1 MASNTI
7 SFSYNTDFNVNPW
20 YDDYNQ
26 TKGFYRIV
34 FKPSVAV
41 QARELTQL
49 QTMLQKQIDRFAEH
63 IFKEGSLVAGGQF
76 HIDTDIEYV
85 KINDLTSGG
94 GAVVVDNLVGAT
106 MTGATTGVQA
116 FVVSV
121 ADGSQAATDK
131 KTLFV
136 RYVSSGTDNVTKV
149 FADGE
154 ILTSASGNA
163 VVFAT
168 DATGKGST
176 FTIDDG
182 IVFSKDHFVTFVKQ
196 SIILDRYST
205 TPSARIG
212 FDVLESIVTAQD
224 DPSLNDPALGAYNY
238 AAPGADR
245 FKLEAVLT
253 STELDDVSGPPNF
266 VELFQIR
273 DGILEVTYERTQY
286 SAIRD
291 ELARRTEADCG
302 DFYASGLNVRIREH
316 KDNGTNQ
323 GLYTT
328 TGNTSLLV
336 AGVEPGLAYV
346 KGYDIETLVT
356 KYTDV
361 RKAID
366 SQTINNQVSRTRMG
380 NYVRVKEL
388 CGSWDMNSAPVVWLF
403 NTAQTRLTSQG
414 FSTAAQTGAALGKAK
429 VRGIELHSGISGTPS
444 AQYNVYL
451 FDVQMSNGAF
461 SSVRSLYL
469 NNASTADLGADVVLD
484 PVTSTAVL
492 QETSLDASI
501 YDIGAGAV
509 KTVRDSGGNVDT
521 SYSFT
526 KSFPISIAS
535 GGTFTINT
543 GAADEIF
550 PYGIGGLV
558 DDDKTEILISLDAAA
573 TKAMGGTVQT
583 FSNTTITGTST
594 FFTRLNVGDK
604 FSVATVSG
612 TYYVSQILSDTSMK
626 ATAALAS
633 SVTGQVLT
641 KQYKI
646 GDVVDFTGKG
656 ADAGTDRTITV
667 NSTTSASFD
676 MKETISGTTAATAT
690 LRLLKTTARETAKLL
705 RPTRYVKI
713 NAAVSGTT
721 GPFNLGI
728 ADVYQIRSVR
738 LKSSAFTLS
747 TDGSDVT
754 SNFIFDNGQRDNFY
768 DHATIKPIVPI
779 GGTDYL
785 LVALDHFE
793 PSFTQ
798 GLGYFSVDSYPVDD
812 STISDTTITTQNI
825 PVFTSPT
832 TGIKYD
838 LRNCLDFRPVKT
850 ATATSSTTVAGAS
863 SNPAKT
869 TSFTSP
875 AGGLHLP
882 SPSGQVTYD
891 YAYYMA
897 RKDLVIMDSSGNI
910 SIVEGQP
917 ATVPI
922 TPVTPPNAMALA
934 TLTIAPYP
942 SLSPAYAIESDRQ
955 DLACTVKKT
964 AFRNYTK
971 RDIGVLDERISNL
984 EYYNQLNLLEKQ
996 ASDLS
1001 ILDASGLDRFK
1012 NGIFVDTFRD
1022 HSQGAITNADYTI
1035 VVDPKEQSIRPQ
1047 FDMDSVGYQYISGSG
1062 VRQSNNLITLPYSE
1076 VAFIQQPFATTTRNS
1091 TNSVYHFI
1099 GLLTLTPES
1108 DVWVD
1113 TVQLPDTMV
1122 GGSTPT
1128 TVPPLQT
1135 TWDSWQTTITGYKVY
1150 NNSTGAL
1157 LGTYTTEAAAL
1168 SAAQTTSNRTGQS
1181 TKIEQFGSQTRTG
1194 TTTTSSAVSTTENL
1208 GNKVVDVSIIPY
1220 VRPQTLLLT
1229 ARDVKPNTRLWV
1241 YVDDELMSDYTT
1253 PANSSYTATGVEG
1266 ANWVSG
1272 SDGKAYGL
1280 LRFPSTGKRFRTG
1293 TKKIRVSDSP
1303 TNEDD
1308 STTYALAYFTASGL
1322 IQQKQ
1327 DTILSTNVVVTSQ
1340 DDVTQT
1346 GGIAGNVT
1354 IVNPVI
1360 TRTVTQTGGGGGGSE
1375 AGGSGGRGTGS
1386 PNDCLAYTFFV
1397 NAPLTEEGIF
1407 LTSVDL
1413 YFQAKNATLGA
1424 WFEIREVDN
1433 SGNITRNTVPY
1444 SVVALESSQIK
1455 TSDNASLAT
1464 RIYFKCPIFL
1474 YNNVEYALVI
1484 HPTATNPDTYVW
1496 ITKLGEEDV
1505 TTGRNVVSRKY
1516 TGTLFD
1522 TNNNMDWTPV
1532 PNADLKVTFNRASFT
1547 TNATGTANFGNK
1559 PFEKFIMS
1567 SVTSDFDKFGEI
1579 VRGENRITISANTA
1593 AIAVGN
1599 RLVGVTS
1606 HANTQV
1612 VAIASGVYR
1621 ATSNTVMNYT
1631 GGETLTI
1638 KSSTGTT
1645 RGTATLATVTYPK
1658 GSLYSYRVLNSSLTH
1673 VQLRD
1678 TTGYWE
1684 DGEQIIGVAS
1694 GDRGTIGSKIPIKY
1708 SVVDFEPNYLVFQS
1722 TSLGWTMKGTS
1733 NTNSLDSTAISAIPD
1748 DNNFFTS
1755 EKNLLGRSKEVDL
1768 IASARSNQATAS
1780 MVSSTSYVSPVI
1792 DLNRTHGVFVHNVV
1806 NANTAN
1812 ETAASGG
1819 ASQNKY
1825 ICKTITLAEGQDAED
1840 LKVYLTAYRPPN
1852 TDVLVYAKIAN
1863 NEDSDLF
1870 DSHPWIQ
1877 LVTSDSVFSS
1887 ISNQNDWIEYEFGFD
1902 SAIMTGLYGAVQY
1915 TNSNSVAFSGFKQF
1929 SIKIVLTSTD
1939 SATVPRVADLRLI
1952 ALQM

>member
-20 YDDYNQ
+20 YDDYDQ

-34 FKPSVAV
+34 FKPSIAV

-76 HIDTDIEYV
+76 HIDTDIDYV
-85 KINDLTSGG
+85 KINDTTSGG
-94 GAVVVDNLVGAT
+94 GAVIVDNLVGAT
-106 MTGATTGVQA
+106 MTGATTGVKA
-116 FVVSV
+116 YVVSV
-121 ADGSQAATDK
+121 ADGAQAATDK

-136 RYVSSGTDNVTKV
+136 RYLSSGTDNVTKV

-154 ILTSASGNA
+154 ILTSTSGNA

-196 SIILDRYST
+196 TIILDRYSE

-212 FDVLESIVTAQD
+212 FNVLESIVTAVD

-245 FKLEAVLT
+245 FKLEAVLAKT
-253 STELDDVSGPPNF
+253 DLDDISGPPNF
-266 VELFQIR
+266 VELFRIR

-291 ELARRTEADCG
+291 ELARRTAADCG
-302 DFYASGLNVRIREH
+302 DFYATGLNVRIREH

-366 SQTINNQVSRTRMG
+366 AQNISNQVSRTRMG
-380 NYVRVKEL
+380 NYLRVQEL
-388 CGSWDMNSAPVVWLF
+388 CGSWDMNSASVVWLY
-403 NTAQTRLTSQG
+403 NTPQTRLTSLG
-414 FSTAAQTGAALGKAK
+414 FSSAAQTGAAIGKAK
-429 VRGIELHSGISGTPS
+429 IRGIELHSGVAGTPS
-444 AQYNVYL
+444 AQYNIYL

-484 PVTSTAVL
+484 PISNTAVL
-492 QETSLDASI
+492 LETSLDASI

-543 GAADEIF
+543 GAVDEIF

-558 DDDKTEILISLDAAA
+558 DDDKEEIIISLDAAA
-573 TKAMGGTVQT
+573 TKTLPGTVAT
-583 FSNTTITGTST
+583 HANTTVNGTST

-604 FSVATVSG
+604 ISISTVTG
-612 TYYVSQILSDTSMK
+612 TFYIAQIVSDTVLK
-626 ATAALAS
+626 TTAAVPT
-633 SVTGQVLT
+633 VTGQTIT

-646 GDVVDFTGKG
+646 GDIVDFTGKG
-656 ADAGTDRTITV
+656 ADAGTDRTITI
-667 NSTTSASFD
+667 NSSTSASFD
-676 MKETISGTTAATAT
+676 MKETLSGTTAATAT
-690 LRLLKTTARETAKLL
+690 LRLTKTTARETAKLL
-705 RPTRYVKI
+705 RPSRYVKI
-713 NAAVSGTT
+713 DGATSGTT

-728 ADVYQIRSVR
+728 ADVYKIRSVR
-738 LKSSAFTLS
+738 LKSSAFSAS
-747 TDGSDVT
+747 TDGTDVT
-754 SNFIFDNGQRDNFY
+754 DNFIFDNGQRDNMY
-768 DHATIKPIVPI
+768 DHASITPISPI
-779 GGTDYL
+779 GSGDYL
-785 LVALDHFE
+785 LVCLDHFE

-812 STISDTTITTQNI
+812 STISDTTILTQQI
-825 PVFTSPT
+825 PVYVSPT
-832 TGIKYD
+832 SGIRYD
-838 LRNCLDFRPVKT
+838 LRNSLDFRPVKA
-850 ATATSSTTVAGAS
+850 ATATSSTTVAGAT

-869 TSFTSP
+869 NSFTSP
-875 AGGLHLP
+875 SGGLHLP

-891 YAYYMA
+891 YSYYMS

-922 TPVTPPNAMALA
+922 TPATPPNAMALA

-1001 ILDASGLDRFK
+1001 ILDDNGLDRFK

-1022 HSQGAITNADYTI
+1022 HSQGAITNPDYAI

-1062 VRQSNNLITLPYSE
+1062 VQQSNNLITLPYTE
-1076 VAFIQQPFATTTRNS
+1076 VAFIQQPYATTTRNS
-1091 TNSVYHFI
+1091 TNAVYSFI
-1099 GLLTLTPES
+1099 GLLTLTPDS

-1122 GGSTPT
+1122 GGTTPT
-1128 TVPPLQT
+1128 NVPPMQT

-1157 LGTYTTEAAAL
+1157 IGTYTTEAAAL

-1194 TTTTSSAVSTTENL
+1194 TTTTSSVVSTTENL

-1220 VRPQTLLLT
+1220 IRPQTILLS

-1253 PANSSYTATGVEG
+1253 PANSSYVATGAEG
-1266 ANWVSG
+1266 SNWVSG

-1280 LRFPSTGKRFRTG
+1280 LRFPDSGKRFRTG
-1293 TKKIRVSDSP
+1293 TKKVRVSDSP

-1346 GGIAGNVT
+1346 GGVQGNST
-1354 IVNPVI
+1354 IVNPVVNRS
-1360 TRTVTQTGGGGGGSE
+1360 TTD
-1375 AGGSGGRGTGS
+1375 TGS
-1386 PNDCLAYTFFV
+1386 RGGNGSATGNRDCLAYTFFIS
-1397 NAPLTEEGIF
+1397 APTTEEGVF
-1407 LTSVDL
+1407 LTSFDL
-1413 YFQAKNATLGA
+1413 YFEAKNPLYGA

-1444 SVVALESSQIK
+1444 SVVTLESSQISV
-1455 TSDNASLAT
+1455 SDDASVAQ
-1464 RIYFKCPIFL
+1464 RIYFQCPIFL

-1484 HPTATNPDTYVW
+1484 HPTATNPDTYLW
-1496 ITKLGEEDV
+1496 IMKLGEADV
-1505 TTGRNVVSRKY
+1505 TTGQNVVSRKY

-1522 TNNNMDWTPV
+1522 TNNNMDWVPV
-1532 PNADLKVTFNRASFT
+1532 PNADLKVTFYRADFT
-1547 TNATGTANFGNK
+1547 TNSTGTANFGNK

-1567 SVTSDFDKFGEI
+1567 SVTSDFDMFGET
-1579 VRGENRITISANTA
+1579 VRGQNRITISGNTA

-1599 RLVGVTS
+1599 RLVGATS
-1606 HANTQV
+1606 HANSQV
-1612 VAIASGVYR
+1612 VAISAGTYR
-1621 ATSNTVMNYT
+1621 LTANSIMNYT
-1631 GGETLTI
+1631 AGETLTI
-1638 KSSTGTT
+1638 KSNTGTT
-1645 RGTATLATVTYPK
+1645 RGTATLATVSYPS
-1658 GSLYSYRVLNSSLTH
+1658 GSLYSFRDVTANLIHLE
-1673 VQLRD
+1673 LRD

-1684 DGEQIIGVAS
+1684 DGEIIIGSAS

-1708 SVVDFEPNYLVFQS
+1708 SVVDFEPNYLTFQN

-1733 NTNSLDSTAISAIPD
+1733 NTNSLDSTSIAVVSD

-1755 EKNLLGRSKEVDL
+1755 EKHLLGRSKEVDL
-1768 IASARSNQATAS
+1768 ISSARSNQAVAS
-1780 MVSSTSYVSPVI
+1780 IVSSTPYVSPVI
-1792 DLNRTHGVFVHNVV
+1792 DLNRTHGVFVHNIV

-1812 ETAASGG
+1812 ETAPSGG
-1819 ASQNKY
+1819 AAQNKY

-1852 TDVLVYAKIAN
+1852 TDILVYAKIAN
-1863 NEDSDLF
+1863 NEDSDTF
-1870 DSHPWIQ
+1870 DSHDWIQ
-1877 LVTSDSVFSS
+1877 LETSDTVFSS
-1887 ISNQNDWIEYEFGFD
+1887 ISNTDDWIEYEFGF
-1902 SAIMTGLYGAVQY
+1902 SPTIMTGLYGAVQY
-1915 TNSNSVAFSGFKQF
+1915 TNSNNVAFSGFKQF
-1929 SIKIVLTSTD
+1929 SVKIVLTSTN
-1939 SATVPRVADLRLI
+1939 SAMVPRVADLRLI

>member
-20 YDDYNQ
+20 YDDYDQ

-76 HIDTDIEYV
+76 HIDTDIDYV
-85 KINDLTSGG
+85 KINDTTSGG
-94 GAVVVDNLVGAT
+94 GAVVVNNLVGAT
-106 MTGATTGVQA
+106 MTGATTGVKA

-136 RYVSSGTDNVTKV
+136 RYTSSGTDNVTKV

-154 ILTSASGNA
+154 ILTSSAGNA

-168 DATGKGST
+168 SATGKGAT

-182 IVFSKDHFVTFVKQ
+182 IVFSKDHFITFVKQ
-196 SIILDRYST
+196 TIILDRYT
-205 TPSARIG
+205 QTPSARIG
-212 FDVLESIVTAQD
+212 FNVLESIVTAQD
-224 DPSLNDPALGAYNY
+224 DPTLNDPALGAYNY

-245 FKLEAVLT
+245 FKLEAVLAKT
-253 STELDDVSGPPNF
+253 DLDDVSGPPNF
-266 VELFQIR
+266 VELFRIR

-291 ELARRTEADCG
+291 ELARRTDADCG
-302 DFYASGLNVRIREH
+302 DFYATGLNVRIREH

-346 KGYDIETLVT
+346 KGYDVETLVT

-366 SQTINNQVSRTRMG
+366 AQNINNQVSRTRMG
-380 NYVRVKEL
+380 NYLRVKEL
-388 CGSWDMNSAPVVWLF
+388 CGSWDMNSASVVWLY
-403 NTAQTRLTSQG
+403 NTAQARLTNLG
-414 FSTAAQTGAALGKAK
+414 FSTAAQTGAAIGNAK
-429 VRGIELHSGISGTPS
+429 VRGIELHSGVAGTPS

-451 FDVQMSNGAF
+451 FDVKMSNGAF

-484 PVTSTAVL
+484 PISNTATL
-492 QETSLDASI
+492 LETSLDASI

-509 KTVRDSGGNVDT
+509 KAIRDSGGNVDT

-543 GAADEIF
+543 GAVDEIF
-550 PYGIGGLV
+550 PYGVGGLV
-558 DDDKTEILISLDAAA
+558 DDDKEEIIISLDAAA
-573 TKAMGGTVQT
+573 TKTMGGTVAT
-583 FSNTTITGTST
+583 HSNTTINGTST

-604 FSVATVSG
+604 ISISTVTG
-612 TYYVSQILSDTSMK
+612 TFFIDQIVSDTVLKTTVAIPS
-626 ATAALAS
+626 T
-633 SVTGQVLT
+633 VTGQTFT

-646 GDVVDFTGKG
+646 GDIVDFTGKG
-656 ADAGTDRTITV
+656 ADAGTDRTITI
-667 NSTTSASFD
+667 NSSTSASFD
-676 MKETISGTTAATAT
+676 MKETLSATTAATAT
-690 LRLLKTTARETAKLL
+690 LRLTKTTARETAKLL
-705 RPTRYVKI
+705 RPSRYVKI
-713 NAAVSGTT
+713 DGATSGTT

-738 LKSSAFTLS
+738 TKSSAFTAS
-747 TDGSDVT
+747 TDGTDVT
-754 SNFIFDNGQRDNFY
+754 SNFIFDNGQRDNLY
-768 DHATIKPIVPI
+768 DHATITPITPI
-779 GGTDYL
+779 ASGDYL
-785 LVALDHFE
+785 LVCLDHFE

-798 GLGYFSVDSYPVDD
+798 GLGYFSVDSYPINDA
-812 STISDTTITTQNI
+812 TISDTSILTQQI
-825 PVFTSPT
+825 PVYVSPT
-832 TGIKYD
+832 TGIRYD
-838 LRNCLDFRPVKT
+838 LRNSLDFRPVKA
-850 ATATSSTTVAGAS
+850 ATATSSTTVAGATA
-863 SNPAKT
+863 NPAKT
-869 TSFTSP
+869 TSFTAPS
-875 AGGLHLP
+875 GGLHLP

-891 YAYYMA
+891 YSYYMS
-897 RKDLVIMDSSGNI
+897 RKDLVIMDSAGNI

-922 TPVTPPNAMALA
+922 TPTTPPNAMALA

-942 SLSPAYAIESDRQ
+942 SLSPAYAIESNRQ

-964 AFRNYTK
+964 AYRNYTK

-1001 ILDASGLDRFK
+1001 ILDENGLDRFK

-1022 HSQGAITNADYTI
+1022 HSQGAITNPDYSI

-1047 FDMDSVGYQYISGSG
+1047 FDMDSVGYQYVSGSG
-1062 VRQSNNLITLPYSE
+1062 VQQSNNLITLPYTE
-1076 VAFIQQPFATTTRNS
+1076 VSFIEQPYATTTRNS
-1091 TNSVYHFI
+1091 TNAVYNFI
-1099 GLLTLTPES
+1099 GLLTLTPDS

-1122 GGSTPT
+1122 GDSTPT
-1128 TVPPLQT
+1128 SVPPLQT

-1157 LGTYTTEAAAL
+1157 IGTYTTEAAAL

-1181 TKIEQFGSQTRTG
+1181 TKIEQFGSQTRSG
-1194 TTTTSSAVSTTENL
+1194 TTTTSSVVSTTENL

-1220 VRPQTLLLT
+1220 IRPQTVLLS
-1229 ARDVKPNTRLWV
+1229 ARDIKPNTRLWV

-1253 PANSSYTATGVEG
+1253 PANSSYSTTGVEG
-1266 ANWVSG
+1266 ANWISG
-1272 SDGKAYGL
+1272 TDGKAYAL
-1280 LRFPSTGKRFRTG
+1280 LRFPDSGKRFRTG

-1340 DDVTQT
+1340 DDVSQT
-1346 GGIAGNVT
+1346 GGVQGNVT
-1354 IVNPVI
+1354 IINPI
-1360 TRTVTQTGGGGGGSE
+1360 RNPTTSTTTTGRGGNGGSR
-1375 AGGSGGRGTGS
+1375 S
-1386 PNDCLAYTFFV
+1386 DCMAYTFFI
-1397 NAPLTEEGIF
+1397 NAPTTEEGIF
-1407 LTSVDL
+1407 LTSFDL
-1413 YFQAKNATLGA
+1413 YFEAKNASFGA
-1424 WFEIREVDN
+1424 WFEVREVDN

-1444 SVVALESSQIK
+1444 SVVALEPSQIQI
-1455 TSDNASLAT
+1455 SDDATVAT
-1464 RIYFKCPIFL
+1464 RIYFQCPIFL

-1496 ITKLGEEDV
+1496 ITKLGEADV
-1505 TTGRNVVSRKY
+1505 TTGQNVVSRKY

-1532 PNADLKVTFNRASFT
+1532 PNADLKITFYRADFT
-1547 TNATGTANFGNK
+1547 TNSTGTANFGNK

-1579 VRGENRITISANTA
+1579 VRGQNRITISGNTA

-1599 RLVGVTS
+1599 RLVGATS
-1606 HANTQV
+1606 HANSQV
-1612 VAIASGVYR
+1612 VAISGGTYR
-1621 ATSNTVMNYT
+1621 LSANSIMNYT
-1631 GGETLTI
+1631 SGETLTI
-1638 KSSTGTT
+1638 KSNTGTT
-1645 RGTATLATVTYPK
+1645 RGTATLATVTYPS
-1658 GSLYSYRVLNSSLTH
+1658 GSLYSYRAVNATLTH
-1673 VQLRD
+1673 LELRD

-1684 DGEQIIGVAS
+1684 DGEIIIGSAS

-1708 SVVDFEPNYLVFQS
+1708 SVVDFEPNYLTFQN

-1733 NTNSLDSTAISAIPD
+1733 NTNSLDSTSIAVIPD

-1768 IASARSNQATAS
+1768 ISSARSNQAVAS
-1780 MVSSTSYVSPVI
+1780 IVSSTPYVSPVI

-1819 ASQNKY
+1819 AAQNKY

-1863 NEDSDLF
+1863 NEDSDTF
-1870 DSHPWIQ
+1870 ESHPWIQ
-1877 LVTSDSVFSS
+1877 LETSDTVFSS
-1887 ISNQNDWIEYEFGFD
+1887 ISNQNDWIEYEFGFSD
-1902 SAIMTGLYGAVQY
+1902 TIMTGLFGAVQY
-1915 TNSNSVAFSGFKQF
+1915 TNSNGVAFSGFKQF

-1939 SATVPRVADLRLI
+1939 SAMVPRVADLRLI